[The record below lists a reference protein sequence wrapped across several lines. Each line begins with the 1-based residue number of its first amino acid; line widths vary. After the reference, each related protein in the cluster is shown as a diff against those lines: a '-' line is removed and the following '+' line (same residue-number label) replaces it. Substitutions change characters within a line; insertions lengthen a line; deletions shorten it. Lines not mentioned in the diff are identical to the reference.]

1 MGLEFRVNILHRNDE
16 KLVSINLHLYKWII
30 RTSRKSAD
38 IRNSSKQP
46 INASTRVSDI
56 KPELRTER
64 RSKKRES
71 RNIRVGVRLIYRST
85 ILVYVLPETANTSL
99 AFSSR
104 IIEKLLPGSGNCGRK
119 TFRRRDP
126 GPPPRFLLSED
137 YSTPLSCFMGLLFHG
152 FHPFILS
159 RCQII

>member
-126 GPPPRFLLSED
+126 GPPPPGSFYRRIIRHHSPVLWAF
-137 YSTPLSCFMGLLFHG
+137 CFTAFTHLFY
-152 FHPFILS
+152 PDVK
-159 RCQII
+159 